1 MTSITHDQTHSFAGA
16 GSDASVSL
24 RDRFSAWNQRRRTI
38 ARVTRELNTYTE
50 RQLADLGLSRSDI
63 PDVARGR
70 ITR

>member
-1 MTSITHDQTHSFAGA
+1 MSTITHDQTAFVGTR
-16 GSDASVSL
+16 DAASTL
-24 RDRFSAWNQRRRTI
+24 RARFDAWNQRRRTI

-50 RQLADLGLSRSDI
+50 RQLHDLGLSRGDI